1 MKSAER
7 ILASDDVEEKGL
19 ACALLGERY
28 YKTALYA
35 FTLDRTVI
43 PYLKGELRKRAAW
56 YAKHEGWSEKAK
68 KASEIMICIALYDL
82 ERGGQTNAEGR
93 AAAVPL
99 VREALRSWRKFKGA
113 TSQEKAEAMGCSR
126 RTWFRY
132 YAKPYEALYGDLVG
146 WAYVGRAHVF
156 RAYNIEELE

>member
-1 MKSAER
+1 MRSAER

-28 YKTALYA
+28 YKAALYA

-56 YAKHEGWSEKAK
+56 YAKHERWSDKTTKAI
-68 KASEIMICIALYDL
+68 EPMICIAIYDL
-82 ERGGQTNAEGR
+82 ERGGQTNAESR
-93 AAAVPL
+93 AAAVPI
-99 VREALRSWRKFKGA
+99 VREAIRSWRKFKRA
-113 TSQEKAEAMGCSR
+113 TAKEKAQVVGCSR
-126 RTWFRY
+126 ATWFRH

-156 RAYNIEELE
+156 RKANEEELG